1 MAIKVLEGQYRL
13 ALESDDL
20 HRDEVF
26 REGAGNTVLR
36 PLLLPEAQ
44 RMTRSVALFMGE
56 AISMAG

>member
-20 HRDEVF
+20 HGDGVF

-44 RMTRSVALFMGE
+44 RMTRSIALFMGE
-56 AISMAG
+56 AISIAG